1 MDEKV
6 LKGVTLLTGLLTLV
20 MCITLPFFPQL
31 RSWSMFSEDVAALL
45 EYDGQGQQEAENSA
59 EELTGGVEGTI
70 EEGAVSMDA
79 QLEIQVPEGMDPS
92 LIKIENNYLTQTVSI
107 SFPDG
112 MTDYFA
118 EYGVK
123 GSSDHIAS
131 ITYYKQGTD
140 GVLAFE
146 LDKVYELTS
155 LFVEDALYLDFT
167 APRDIY
173 DKIIVV
179 DAGHG
184 GKAPGAVKAG
194 VKEKD
199 IDLAILLELKELLDA
214 AQEDDPGIKVYYT
227 RTDDSNP
234 SLESR
239 ANLANAVE
247 ADLFIS
253 IHNNSSNSGQFS
265 SLQGTQVLYS
275 ESYEKTPSSRTFAQI
290 CLEEVV
296 SAIGSRS
303 LGLVKGDKIYIIRSS
318 EVPVALIEVGFMTN
332 REELDKLKTEEYQEE
347 TAQGIYNAIMRA
359 YDEGF

>member
-6 LKGVTLLTGLLTLV
+6 LKGVTLLTGFLTLV
-20 MCITLPFFPQL
+20 MCIALPFFPQL
-31 RSWSMFSEDVAALL
+31 RSWSVFSSDTAVLFEFDREV
-45 EYDGQGQQEAENSA
+45 ESSA
-59 EELTGGVEGTI
+59 EGFTGGVEGTI
-70 EEGAVSMDA
+70 EEGTVSMDA
-79 QLEIQVPEGMDPS
+79 QLEIQIPEGVDPS
-92 LIKIENNYLTQTVSI
+92 SVTIENDYLTQTVSI
-107 SFPDG
+107 SFPNG

-140 GVLAFE
+140 GVLALE
-146 LDKVYELTS
+146 LDKLYELTS
-155 LFVEDALYLDFT
+155 TFEGKEIYLDFT
-167 APRDIY
+167 APKDIY
-173 DKIIVV
+173 DKVIVV

-184 GKAPGAVKAG
+184 GKAPGAVKDG
-194 VKEKD
+194 TSEKN
-199 IDLAILLELKELLDA
+199 IDLAIVLQLKKLLDE
-214 AQEDDPGIKVYYT
+214 AQEKDPGLKVYYT

-234 SLESR
+234 SLQSR
-239 ANLANAVE
+239 VNLANAAE

-253 IHNNSSNSGQFS
+253 VHNNASSSGKFS

-275 ESYEKTPSSRTFAQI
+275 QSYEGEPSSKEFAQI

-296 SAIGSRS
+296 SASDSRS
-303 LGLVKGDKIYIIRSS
+303 LGLVEGDRIYIIRTS

-332 REELDKLKTEEYQEE
+332 REELDKLKTEEYQQE